1 MQDGRV
7 AHLAV
12 DTFFTEVSKNDDIGH
27 AIAAASTICRLG
39 ALALAFTKQKVI
51 KQQMQSTVQVVRH
64 G

>member
-1 MQDGRV
+1 MGARNALIMRSPTGHSHGFTSYQLLV
-7 AHLAV
+7 SAV
-12 DTFFTEVSKNDDIGH
+12 LIVI
-27 AIAAASTICRLG
+27 LG